1 MVDDFVPLKDDS
13 TMNTNG
19 VYGIDHDRHHIS
31 WRGGELTLTSY
42 ELQIILRL
50 ADGGHCPLAHL
61 PIAGAFVEKFK
72 KDGLDYKEVAVAIS
86 KTVSLSPPHLGFL
99 DDDAINGS
107 PKMLS
112 YAEAIYAEH
121 NDRWR
126 EQDADLWTTAVLL
139 PLSTGLASTIW
150 LPTML
155 KADQEAVVLIATS
168 PSERMDPANA
178 AILGVLPEPHL
189 ISGPLD
195 PAVEAAAIRWIRAN
209 SEPLL
214 AHWSGVIDSAEMV
227 RRLRPLGPDHLT
239 NTSN

>member
-1 MVDDFVPLKDDS
+1 MGADS
-13 TMNTNG
+13 
-19 VYGIDHDRHHIS
+19 VYGIVHVEHRIP
-31 WRGGELTLTSY
+31 WRGAELTFTSY
-42 ELQIILRL
+42 ELQLVLRL
-50 ADGGHCPLAHL
+50 ADGGHVPIDHL
-61 PIAGAFVEKFK
+61 PVAAAFLSRFEK
-72 KDGLDYKEVAVAIS
+72 DDLDIQEVAAAIS

-99 DDDAINGS
+99 DDTAINES
-107 PKMLS
+107 PELLKVV
-112 YAEAIYAEH
+112 EEIYVEH

-126 EQDADLWTTAVLL
+126 QEDADLWTTTVLYPSFTRL
-139 PLSTGLASTIW
+139 PSTIW

-155 KADQEAVVLIATS
+155 GADQEAVVLVATS
-168 PSERMDPANA
+168 PSEQMDPANA

-209 SEPLL
+209 REPLL

-239 NTSN
+239 NNSN